1 MFVFFV
7 SLSFSLLFLTLFCF
21 FDWVMMMPNQPP
33 FALFPGEE
41 LEKPVGKNAIQPLEV
56 IHTDKAINLL
66 CLDDIVDEK
75 GEKRLA
81 GEEYQLL
88 GPIVYFVI
96 EPPILFH
103 FFFF

>member
-1 MFVFFV
+1 MFFV
-7 SLSFSLLFLTLFCF
+7 SLSFSLLCLTLFCF
-21 FDWVMMMPNQPP
+21 FYLGHDDANQPP

-96 EPPILFH
+96 EPTNFIPLF
-103 FFFF
+103 FI